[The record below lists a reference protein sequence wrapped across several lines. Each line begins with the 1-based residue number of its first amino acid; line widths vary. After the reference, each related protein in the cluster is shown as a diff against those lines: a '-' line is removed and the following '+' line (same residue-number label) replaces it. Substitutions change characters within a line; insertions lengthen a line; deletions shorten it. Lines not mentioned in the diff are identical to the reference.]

1 MVGGGPL
8 NRATNFVGIFFFQ
21 IGSANR
27 NRTRG
32 CLEEGQGMGQTSRN
46 SVIRSRLVNVSLAGQ
61 EVFFLVKG
69 GFGSFFRVVPLSS
82 YSNPKFA
89 GCGDNKRP
97 CGRAQKQTI
106 EPWALILA
114 VFG

>member
-1 MVGGGPL
+1 MQTATA
-8 NRATNFVGIFFFQ
+8 RAG
-21 IGSANR
+21 ALR
-27 NRTRG
+27 RARAWAKHP
-32 CLEEGQGMGQTSRN
+32 E
-46 SVIRSRLVNVSLAGQ
+46 IRSSAAVWLMSLLR
-61 EVFFLVKG
+61 VRRFFFLVKG
-69 GFGSFFRVVPLSS
+69 GFEAFFRVVPLSS